1 MIVAAFLVV
10 MLLVMGGLILT
21 GHAPSEIPLPA
32 ILSLIGIFAFLFSAG
47 VYIAA
52 TLAILGLLA
61 GFVFSNRPFWLFI
74 GPTAWN
80 TSSNYVLIA
89 VPLFLL
95 MGEILLRSGVS
106 EKLYK
111 TLGLWV
117 NRLPGGLLH
126 ANIVSSGVF
135 ATVCGSSIAT
145 AATMGSVALPYFE
158 KTHYDKRMVL
168 GSLAAGGALGNLF
181 PPGITLIIYGLLTE
195 TSVGKLYIASL
206 LPGIM
211 VMLLCMAVVVVH
223 GLRNKTLIGEP
234 AIPLSERLRALVH
247 LLPSVGLIVL
257 VLGSIYGGLAT
268 PTEAAALGV
277 TGATLYSACNRTL
290 SLRMMHACVIAT
302 GRKTA
307 MIGLILLGAFLLSYI
322 LTSLRLPQIMTA
334 FVAGLPLPAW
344 AVMSMI
350 IFFYF
355 ALGTFMEGFAMV
367 ITTIPVVFPIV
378 KALGYD
384 PLWFGVIVTLLIE
397 ATLITPPEGT
407 ILYILQGLR
416 PTPGP
421 ISDVFAGVTRFVAM
435 YLLAVALMMVFP
447 QIALWLPH
455 ILN

>member
-1 MIVAAFLVV
+1 MTVVAFLVV
-10 MLLVMGGLILT
+10 MLMVLGGLAVT
-21 GHAPSEIPLPA
+21 GHSPDIPLPA
-32 ILSLIGIFAFLFSAG
+32 ILALIGIFAFLFSAG
-47 VYIAA
+47 VYISA

-61 GFVFSNRPFWLFI
+61 GAVFSSRPFWLFI
-74 GPTAWN
+74 GPVAWN

-106 EKLYK
+106 AGLYK
-111 TLGLWV
+111 TLGLWL

-126 ANIVSSGVF
+126 ANIVSCGVF

-158 KTHYDKRMVL
+158 STRYDRKMVL

-211 VMLLCMAVVVVH
+211 VMLLCMAVVFAH
-223 GLRNKTLIGEP
+223 GLRNPSQQATQQ
-234 AIPLSERLRALVH
+234 IPLRQRLAALVN
-247 LLPSVGLIVL
+247 LVPALVLIVL
-257 VLGSIYGGLAT
+257 VLGSIYGGIAT

-277 TGATLYSACNRTL
+277 VGAAIYSMLNRSF
-290 SLRMMHACVIAT
+290 SLRMMHDCAVSTA
-302 GRKTA
+302 RKTA
-307 MIGLILLGAFLLSYI
+307 LIGLILLGAFLLSYI
-322 LTSLRLPQIMTA
+322 LTSLRLPQAMTA
-334 FVAGLPLPAW
+334 FVGGLPLPKW

-350 IFFYF
+350 ILFYF
-355 ALGTFMEGFAMV
+355 ALGTFMEGFAMI

-378 KALGYD
+378 KTLGYD
-384 PLWFGVIVTLLIE
+384 PLWFGVVVTLLIE

-421 ISDVFAGVTRFVAM
+421 ISDVFSGVTRFVVM
-435 YLLAVALMMVFP
+435 YLLAVLLLMVFP
-447 QIALWLPH
+447 QIALWLPT
-455 ILN
+455 LLY